1 VNAVWYYVQSDSDF
15 ESKSGPWE
23 DDMGL
28 LTSLKSSI
36 SRATSSLFAGS
47 EPKRIGIYGPPN
59 AGKTTLA
66 NRIARDWTGD
76 AVGPES
82 HVPHETRRARRK
94 ENVEIKRNGK
104 SVTIDVVDTPG
115 VTTKVDYN
123 EFLEHDIDKED
134 AVRRSRE
141 ATEGVAEAMH
151 WLRED
156 VDGVIY
162 VLDAVEDPFTQVN
175 TMLIGIIESQN
186 LPVLIFAN
194 KIDLED
200 ANVQRITNAFPQ
212 HETVPL
218 SALEGD
224 NMDEVYDKIA
234 EYFG

>member
-28 LTSLKSSI
+28 LTSIKSSI

-66 NRIARDWTGD
+66 NRISRDWTGD

-200 ANVQRITNAFPQ
+200 ANVQQIANAFPQ

>member
-1 VNAVWYYVQSDSDF
+1 VTAPACLHNALRGKGVEVR
-15 ESKSGPWE
+15 
-23 DDMGL
+23 MGL
-28 LTSLKSSI
+28 LTNLRDSI
-36 SRATSSLFAGS
+36 SRVTERLFSES

-94 ENVEIKRNGK
+94 ENVTIERNGK
-104 SVTIDVVDTPG
+104 TVTIDIVDTPG
-115 VTTKVDYN
+115 VATKVDYKQ
-123 EFLEHDIDKED
+123 FLEHDMQKDD
-134 AVRRSRE
+134 AVKRSRE

-162 VLDAVEDPFTQVN
+162 VLDSTNDPFTQVN
-175 TMLIGIIESQN
+175 TMLVGIIESQD

-194 KIDLED
+194 KTDLEESD
-200 ANVQRITNAFPQ
+200 VKRVSDAFPQ

-224 NMDEVYDKIA
+224 NMEEVYEKIA

>member
-1 VNAVWYYVQSDSDF
+1 MWYAHTP
-15 ESKSGPWE
+15 SKRE
-23 DDMGL
+23 AEARMGL
-28 LTSLKSSI
+28 LTELKNSI
-36 SRATSSLFAGS
+36 SRAVDRMFSDAD
-47 EPKRIGIYGPPN
+47 PKRIGIYGPPN

-76 AVGPES
+76 AVGPER
-82 HVPHETRRARRK
+82 HIPHEPRRARRK
-94 ENVEIKRNGK
+94 ENVEIERDGK
-104 SVTIDVVDTPG
+104 TVHIDIVDTPG
-115 VTTKVDYN
+115 VTTKVDYK
-123 EFLEHDIDKED
+123 EFLEHDMEKDD

-162 VLDAVEDPFTQVN
+162 VLDSTQDPFTQVN
-175 TMLIGIIESQN
+175 TMLIGIIESQD

-194 KIDLED
+194 KTDLEN
-200 ANVQRITNAFPQ
+200 ANVQRVANAFPQ

-218 SALEGD
+218 SALEGN
-224 NMDEVYDKIA
+224 NMDEVYGKIA

>member
-1 VNAVWYYVQSDSDF
+1 MYAVWYYVQSDSDF

-123 EFLEHDIDKED
+123 EFLEHDIEKED

-162 VLDAVEDPFTQVN
+162 VLDSADDPFTQVN

-194 KIDLED
+194 KIDLEE
-200 ANVQRITNAFPQ
+200 ANVQRIANAFPQ

>member
-1 VNAVWYYVQSDSDF
+1 VQSDSDF
-15 ESKSGPWE
+15 DSKSGPWE
-23 DDMGL
+23 DEMGL
-28 LTSLKSSI
+28 LTELKSSI
-36 SRATSSLFAGS
+36 SRASSTLFAGS

-115 VTTKVDYN
+115 VTTKVDYK
-123 EFLEHDIDKED
+123 EFLDHDMEKED

-162 VLDAVEDPFTQVN
+162 VLDATEDPFTQVN

-200 ANVQRITNAFPQ
+200 ANVQRISNAFPQ